1 MIRGRIRRGSLLYAS
16 AFSALVWFLAA
27 YAQAAGKID
36 VAITTHLG
44 DRQIFRAGDTVSL
57 LVSLDRDAYLVI
69 IYQDAAGNLI
79 QLLPNPK
86 AGNPRMSAGLF
97 AAIPSAQAPYAFTIT
112 APFGEEHIH
121 VFAASQ
127 ALPALPG
134 KTLADGTLRLSDTLD
149 AIVTR
154 LRKTA
159 AASGGDYGEAV
170 TTLITQ
176 GR

>member
-1 MIRGRIRRGSLLYAS
+1 MISGSFRRGGIRHVAAVALLA
-16 AFSALVWFLAA
+16 WFLASA
-27 YAQAAGKID
+27 TLAAGTID
-36 VAITTHLG
+36 VAVTTHLG

-69 IYQDAAGNLI
+69 IYQDAAGNLL

-86 AGNPRMSAGLF
+86 TGNPRMTAGLF
-97 AAIPSAQAPYAFTIT
+97 AAIPSAQAPYAFTIA

-121 VFAASQ
+121 VFAASK

-134 KTLADGTLRLSDTLD
+134 LTMADGTLRLSGSLD
-149 AIVTR
+149 AIATR
-154 LRKTA
+154 LRKA
-159 AASGGDYGEAV
+159 AAESGGDYGEAV